1 MPVGKLAGPAGE
13 RGIWRLGL
21 CFIEAGG
28 VFCNE
33 NGDNPGSRCPSPPN
47 EEKTPGLRTTARSLN
62 TCGLA
67 RKSSKP
73 RKALLDR
80 LQAARK
86 KMFLGPR

>member
-1 MPVGKLAGPAGE
+1 MPVGNLAGPAGE

-33 NGDNPGSRCPSPPN
+33 NGDNPGSRCPSPSN

-62 TCGLA
+62 
-67 RKSSKP
+67 P
-73 RKALLDR
+73 
-80 LQAARK
+80 
-86 KMFLGPR
+86 